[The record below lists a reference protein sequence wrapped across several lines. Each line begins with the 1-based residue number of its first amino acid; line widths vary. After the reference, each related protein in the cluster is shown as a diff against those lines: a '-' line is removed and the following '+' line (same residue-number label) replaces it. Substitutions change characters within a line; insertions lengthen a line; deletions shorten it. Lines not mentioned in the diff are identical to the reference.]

1 MTEKLLLIKFIFE
14 VIWGLLN
21 DSDKDGRPDL
31 FDSEPNNPEV
41 K

>member
-1 MTEKLLLIKFIFE
+1 MDFARILMLVVWLLEKLK
-14 VIWGLLN
+14 

-31 FDSEPNNPEV
+31 FDDEPNNPEV